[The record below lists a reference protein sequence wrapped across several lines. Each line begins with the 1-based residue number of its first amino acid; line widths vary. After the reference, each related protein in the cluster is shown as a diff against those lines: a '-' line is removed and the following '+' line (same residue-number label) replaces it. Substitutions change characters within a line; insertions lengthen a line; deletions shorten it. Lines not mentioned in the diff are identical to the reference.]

1 MKKYICSLFLLVFVV
16 GFQGFS
22 QEEPPCE
29 LTHFPATDETCES
42 AGNKE
47 YWYCEA
53 TETYY
58 TDSYGTTPTTLDAQ
72 TIAPKGHDYA
82 LDSWS
87 WAEDKKTASVKFVCQ
102 NDENHT
108 ETVDAV
114 VTTDTTH
121 ETCTT
126 DGKIVYTAKATF
138 ETIEYTATKEVTL
151 EKLGHDYALDSW
163 SWAEDNES
171 ASVKFVCQNNENHTE
186 TIEAVVTTDTTHETC
201 TTDGKIVYTANAVF
215 EGQTYTATKEVTL
228 EKIGHNYALDS
239 WSWAEDKKS
248 ASVKFI
254 CQNDENHIETIDAV
268 VTIDTTYATCTAD
281 GKIVYIAKATFE
293 TIEYTATKEVTL
305 EKLGHDYALD
315 SWSWAEDNESASVRF
330 VCQNNEN
337 HIETIDA
344 VVTTDTT
351 YATCTADGKIVYT
364 AKATFETIE
373 YTATKEVTLEKIG
386 HDYALDSWSWA
397 EDKKTASVKFICQ
410 NNENHTET
418 VEADVTTDTTHETC
432 TTDGKIVYTANAEFE
447 GENYTAT
454 KEVTLE
460 KLGHDY
466 ALDSWSWAE
475 DNESASVKFVCQN
488 NENHIETIDAV
499 VTTDTTHATC
509 TTDGKI
515 VYTAKATFETVE
527 YTDTKEVTLEKL
539 DHNYALDTWSWA
551 EDKESASVKF
561 ICQNDVNHTE
571 TVNADVTTDTT
582 YATCTVD
589 GKIVY
594 TAKATFE
601 TVEYT
606 DTKEVAL
613 EKLDHNYALDT
624 WSWAEDN
631 ESAIVKFICQNDE
644 NHTETVDAIVTT
656 DTTHATCTMDG
667 KIVYTANAEFEGQP
681 YTDTKEVTL
690 EKLGHNYALDS
701 CLWSDDKDFASAKF
715 VCQNDANHTE
725 TVEAVVTTD
734 TTYATCTTDGKIVY
748 TAKATFETVEYT
760 DTKEVTLPAINHNY
774 ALDSWS
780 WAEDKKS
787 ANVKFICQNDEN
799 HTETIAAVV
808 TTDTTHA
815 TCTTDGKIV
824 YTANADFEGEEYT
837 DTKEVTLEKL
847 GHDYAMD
854 SWTWAEDKKSAN
866 VKFVC
871 QNDENHTETIVAV
884 VTTDTTYATCTADG
898 KIVYTANAVFEGQ
911 TYTDTKEVTLPAI
924 NHDYALDS
932 WSWAEDKKS
941 ASVKFVCQ
949 NDVNHTETVEA
960 VVTIDTTNA
969 TCTTD
974 GKIVYT
980 AKATFET
987 VEYTDTKEVTLEK
1000 LGHDY
1005 ALDSWL
1011 WAEDKKSANV
1021 KFVCQ
1026 NDVNHTET
1034 VAAVVS
1040 TDTTHETCTTDGKIV
1055 YMAKATFETVDYIDT
1070 KEVMLP
1076 AINHNYALD
1085 SWSWAEDNKSASV
1098 KFICQNDEN
1107 HTETVDA
1114 VVTTDTTYATCT
1126 TDGKIVYTANA
1137 TFETVEYTDTKEV
1150 TLEKLG
1156 HQYVSQGWEWRDD
1169 WSGAKI
1175 RFVCERDANHID
1187 SVEVT
1192 TVIDTITNAGIA
1204 NPMVLFAVETEFD
1217 GQTYSDLKTKTLSAQ
1232 FSVQYNEA
1240 GNDIDGDGISDEFL
1254 GAFTKELYGATE
1266 YYWDRFWSPTTGDFF
1281 LITMTGVANYSGT
1294 LQFELVDTL
1303 RKVSLGELSS
1313 AIHVVAGEE
1322 FTAKVPMTVMVMR
1335 DSLGNKLKYTV
1346 LEYICTP
1353 AETSSSPTFTNNAC
1367 EFEFSDFEIIYESAG
1382 TGNYDNPH
1390 SLVLVGQD
1398 KYEYVYEGV
1407 FSTKLA
1413 APTKCSV
1420 LNLSITV
1427 IPDIPLDF
1435 FAFSLVDAE
1444 TMRSIL
1450 GEPCIKLENSTMYVP
1465 KKEYTYEFTI
1475 PIDSLVA
1482 TAPKLL
1488 LRTES
1493 PYERQRAIYYIK
1505 SLNLSYSEIHTEE
1518 IIPELAATC
1527 EEPGHS
1533 EGVRCSVCGEILT
1546 EPTEYPALG
1555 HAYVSQGWQWSEDF
1569 SEASVDFVC
1578 SNDATHTHTE
1588 HAQIT
1593 SKTVPA
1599 TCTAEGAVIY
1609 MAKVMLGEATYQDTK
1624 VSVLEIVPH
1633 TEMTVEG
1640 IQPTCTETGLS
1651 DGVQCAVC
1659 GAILV
1664 EQTEL
1669 PARGH
1674 SLQHEAY
1681 VAPTVEEEG
1690 IEEHWYCNVCH
1701 SIFDSEAATH
1711 EISNA
1716 DVIIPKL
1723 EPTGIPSQLSLL
1735 KVYSQKNHIVVE
1747 QAEGEF
1753 MRIFDVN
1760 GHCVVS
1766 ERISTQIASYPISV
1780 VGVYVVAVG
1789 ATVVSVVVQ

>member
-1 MKKYICSLFLLVFVV
+1 M
-16 GFQGFS
+16 
-22 QEEPPCE
+22 
-29 LTHFPATDETCES
+29 
-42 AGNKE
+42 
-47 YWYCEA
+47 
-53 TETYY
+53 
-58 TDSYGTTPTTLDAQ
+58 
-72 TIAPKGHDYA
+72 
-82 LDSWS
+82 
-87 WAEDKKTASVKFVCQ
+87 KFVCQ

-108 ETVDAV
+108 ETVAAV

-121 ETCTT
+121 ATCTT
-126 DGKIVYTAKATF
+126 DGKIVYTATAVF
-138 ETIEYTATKEVTL
+138 EGETYPDTKEVTL
-151 EKLGHDYALDSW
+151 EKLGHDYALDLWSWSDDKESANAKFVCQNDVNHIETVDAIVTTDTTNTTCTTDGKIVYTARATFETIEYTATNEVTLEKLGHDYALDLW

-171 ASVKFVCQNNENHTE
+171 AIVKFICKNDGNHVE
-186 TIEAVVTTDTTHETC
+186 TIDADVTTDTTHATC
-201 TTDGKIVYTANAVF
+201 TTDGKIVYTANAEF
-215 EGQTYTATKEVTL
+215 EGQKYTATKEVTL

-248 ASVKFI
+248 ASVKFV
-254 CQNDENHIETIDAV
+254 CQNDENHIETVDAV
-268 VTIDTTYATCTAD
+268 VTTDTTHATCTID
-281 GKIVYIAKATFE
+281 GKIVYTANAVFE
-293 TIEYTATKEVTL
+293 GEKYTDTKEVTL
-305 EKLGHDYALD
+305 EKLDHKYVLD
-315 SWSWAEDNESASVRF
+315 SWSWAEDNESASVKF

-351 YATCTADGKIVYT
+351 YATCTVDGKIVYT
-364 AKATFETIE
+364 ANAEFEGE
-373 YTATKEVTLEKIG
+373 NYTATKEVTLEKLG
-386 HDYALDSWSWA
+386 HNYALDSWSWA
-397 EDKKTASVKFICQ
+397 EDNESASVKFVCQ
-410 NNENHTET
+410 NDVKHTET
-418 VEADVTTDTTHETC
+418 VDAIVTTDTTHATC
-432 TTDGKIVYTANAEFE
+432 TNDGKIVYTANAEFE

-488 NENHIETIDAV
+488 DENHTENIDAV

-527 YTDTKEVTLEKL
+527 YTDSKEVTLPAIN
-539 DHNYALDTWSWA
+539 HNYALDSWSWA
-551 EDKESASVKF
+551 EDKKSANVKF
-561 ICQNDVNHTE
+561 VCQNDVNHTE
-571 TVNADVTTDTT
+571 TVDAD
-582 YATCTVD
+582 
-589 GKIVY
+589 
-594 TAKATFE
+594 
-601 TVEYT
+601 
-606 DTKEVAL
+606 
-613 EKLDHNYALDT
+613 
-624 WSWAEDN
+624 
-631 ESAIVKFICQNDE
+631 
-644 NHTETVDAIVTT
+644 
-656 DTTHATCTMDG
+656 
-667 KIVYTANAEFEGQP
+667 
-681 YTDTKEVTL
+681 
-690 EKLGHNYALDS
+690 
-701 CLWSDDKDFASAKF
+701 
-715 VCQNDANHTE
+715 
-725 TVEAVVTTD
+725 VTTD

-760 DTKEVTLPAINHNY
+760 DTKEVTLPAINHNYALDSWSWAEDKKSASVKFICQNDENHIETVEAVVTTDTTHETCTTDGKIVYTAKATFETVEYTDRKEVTLPAINHNY

-898 KIVYTANAVFEGQ
+898 KIVYTATAVFEGQ
-911 TYTDTKEVTLPAI
+911 TYTDTKEVTLEKLG
-924 NHDYALDS
+924 HDYALDSWSWSDDKESVSVKFVCQNDVNHTETVEAVVITDTTHATCTVDGKIVYTAKATFETNEYTATKEVTLEKLGHNYALNS

-949 NDVNHTETVEA
+949 NDVNHTEKVDA
-960 VVTIDTTNA
+960 IVTTDTTYA
-969 TCTTD
+969 TCTVD

-987 VEYTDTKEVTLEK
+987 IEYTATKEVTLEK

-1005 ALDSWL
+1005 ALDSWS
-1011 WAEDKKSANV
+1011 WSDDKESATV

-1026 NDVNHTET
+1026 NEENHTEI
-1034 VAAVVS
+1034 VEAVVT
-1040 TDTTHETCTTDGKIV
+1040 TDTTHATCTTDGKIV
-1055 YMAKATFETVDYIDT
+1055 YTAKADFEGQTYTDT
-1070 KEVMLP
+1070 KEVTLP

-1085 SWSWAEDNKSASV
+1085 SWQWAENNESAIV
-1098 KFICQNDEN
+1098 KFVCQNDEN
-1107 HTETVDA
+1107 HTETVNAD
-1114 VVTTDTTYATCT
+1114 VTTDTTHATCT
-1126 TDGKIVYTANA
+1126 VDGKIVYTAKA
-1137 TFETVEYTDTKEV
+1137 EFEGREYSDLKEI

-1240 GNDIDGDGISDEFL
+1240 GDDIDGDGISDEFL

-1303 RKVSLGELSS
+1303 RKVSLGEMSS
-1313 AIHVVAGEE
+1313 AIQVVAGEE

-1353 AETSSSPTFTNNAC
+1353 AETSSSPSFTNNAC
-1367 EFEFSDFEIIYESAG
+1367 EFDFSDFEIIYESAG

-1444 TMRSIL
+1444 TMHSIL
-1450 GEPCIKLENSTMYVP
+1450 DEPYIKLENSTMYVP

-1475 PIDSLVA
+1475 PIDSVVA

-1518 IIPELAATC
+1518 FIPELAATC

-1588 HAQIT
+1588 QAHIT

-1681 VAPTVEEEG
+1681 VAPTVDEEG

-1723 EPTGIPSQLSLL
+1723 EPTGIPSQLSLV
-1735 KVYSQKNHIVVE
+1735 KVYPQKNHIVVE

-1753 MRIFDVN
+1753 LRIFDVN
-1760 GHCVVS
+1760 GHCIVS
-1766 ERISTQIASYPISV
+1766 ERISTQMASYSISV
-1780 VGVYVVAVG
+1780 AGVYVVAVG